1 MMHPGP
7 LLSLAAAGLSEHVRR
22 TGQLPWQGPGG
33 RLIGLLE
40 RAGLTGRGGAGFPTW
55 RKLAAVAVGERP
67 VVIGNGAEGEPASAK
82 DRTLLTRA
90 PHLVLDGL
98 QLAAE
103 AVGAADCYLYVPARI
118 ADRARQAL
126 ADRAGR
132 DRFAVTVVEAPDT
145 FVAGEESAVIAR
157 IAGRRALPTDKVDL
171 VVRSGLRGRPT
182 LVQNVETLAHL
193 AVIAHRGPAAFRRSG
208 TEAEPGSFLATIG
221 GAVATPGVYEAP
233 YGIRLG
239 GLLELAGGP
248 ATQPGRDGGKQPLS
262 AVLVGG
268 YHGAWLPIA
277 DAVSAPMSRAGLAP
291 FGATPG
297 AGVVHALPA
306 SYCGLVETAR
316 ITGYLAEQ
324 SARQCGPCRNG
335 LPMMATT
342 LHRLAAGER
351 DSRLPDQLARLAAL
365 VVNRGACH
373 HPDGTVRLVRSALR
387 VFAAEIDL
395 HLAGRCSTVEGRR

>member
-1 MMHPGP
+1 MTTTMTHPGP
-7 LLSLAAAGLSEHVRR
+7 LLSLAVSSLSEHVQR

-55 RKLAAVAVGERP
+55 RKLAAVAIGERP

-118 ADRARQAL
+118 ADRVRQAM
-126 ADRAGR
+126 AERAGR

-182 LVQNVETLAHL
+182 LVQNAETLAHL

-221 GAVATPGVYEAP
+221 GAVAAPGVYEAP

-239 GLLELAGGP
+239 ALLDLAGGP
-248 ATQPGRDGGKQPLS
+248 ATPLA

-277 DAVSAPMSRAGLAP
+277 DARSAPMSRAGLAP

-316 ITGYLAEQ
+316 ITG
-324 SARQCGPCRNG
+324 
-335 LPMMATT
+335 
-342 LHRLAAGER
+342 
-351 DSRLPDQLARLAAL
+351 
-365 VVNRGACH
+365 
-373 HPDGTVRLVRSALR
+373 
-387 VFAAEIDL
+387 
-395 HLAGRCSTVEGRR
+395 

>member
-1 MMHPGP
+1 MTTTMTHPGP
-7 LLSLAAAGLSEHVRR
+7 LLSLAAASLSEHAQR
-22 TGQLPWQGPGG
+22 TGRLPWQGPGG
-33 RLIGLLE
+33 RLIGQLE

-55 RKLAAVAVGERP
+55 RKLAAVAIGERP

-103 AVGAADCYLYVPARI
+103 AVGAADCYLYVPAQI
-118 ADRARQAL
+118 ADHARRAMAERT
-126 ADRAGR
+126 GR
-132 DRFAVTVVEAPDT
+132 DRFAVTLVEAPDT
-145 FVAGEESAVIAR
+145 FIAGEESAVIAR
-157 IAGRRALPTDKVDL
+157 IAGRRALPTDKIDL

-208 TEAEPGSFLATIG
+208 TEAEPGSFLATVG
-221 GAVATPGVYEAP
+221 GAVAAPGVYEAP

-239 GLLELAGGP
+239 GLLDLAGGP
-248 ATQPGRDGGKQPLS
+248 ATPLS

-277 DAVSAPMSRAGLAP
+277 DAMSAPMSRAGLAP

-316 ITGYLAEQ
+316 ITGYLAAQ
-324 SARQCGPCRNG
+324 SARQCGPCLNG
-335 LPMMATT
+335 LPMMART

-351 DSRLPDQLARLAAL
+351 DPGLPDQLARLAEL

-395 HLAGRCSTVEGRR
+395 HLAGRCSTVEGLR

>member
-1 MMHPGP
+1 MTTTMTYGP
-7 LLSLAAAGLSEHVRR
+7 LLSLAAPDLSEHVRR

-33 RLIGLLE
+33 RLIGLSE

-55 RKLAAVAVGERP
+55 RKLAAVAIGERP

-82 DRTLLTRA
+82 DRTLLTRT

-103 AVGAADCYLYVPARI
+103 AVGAADCYLYVPGLI
-118 ADRARQAL
+118 ADHVRHAL
-126 ADRAGR
+126 AERVGR
-132 DRFAVTVVEAPDT
+132 DRFAVTLVEAPDT
-145 FVAGEESAVIAR
+145 FIAGEESAVIAR
-157 IAGRRALPTDKVDL
+157 IAGRRALPTDKVEL

-208 TEAEPGSFLATIG
+208 TEAEPGSFLATVG

-233 YGIRLG
+233 YGIHLG
-239 GLLELAGGP
+239 ALLDVAGGP
-248 ATQPGRDGGKQPLS
+248 ATPLS

-277 DAVSAPMSRAGLAP
+277 DAMSAPVSRAGLAP

-335 LPMMATT
+335 LPMMAET
-342 LHRLAAGER
+342 LRRLAAGER
-351 DSRLPDQLARLAAL
+351 DPRLPDQIARLTEL

-387 VFAAEIDL
+387 VFATEIDL

>member
-1 MMHPGP
+1 MTTMTYRGP
-7 LLSLAAAGLSEHVRR
+7 LLSLAAADLADHVDR

-55 RKLAAVAVGERP
+55 RKLAAVAIGERP

-103 AVGAADCYLYVPARI
+103 AVGAADLYLYVPALI
-118 ADRARQAL
+118 ADHVRHAMAE
-126 ADRAGR
+126 RAGR

-208 TEAEPGSFLATIG
+208 TEAEPGTFLTTLG
-221 GAVATPGVYEAP
+221 GAVAAPGVHEAP

-239 GLLELAGGP
+239 ALLELAGGP
-248 ATQPGRDGGKQPLS
+248 ATPLS

-268 YHGAWLPIA
+268 YHGAWLAIA
-277 DAVSAPMSRAGLAP
+277 DALAAPMSRAGLAP

-316 ITGYLAEQ
+316 ITGYLAAQ
-324 SARQCGPCRNG
+324 SARQCGPCLNG
-335 LPMMATT
+335 LPMMAGI

-351 DSRLPDQLARLAAL
+351 DPRLPDQLARLTAL

-387 VFAAEIDL
+387 VFAGEIDL